1 MVDFNLEVQKR
12 TAIGKKNRRLRR
24 EGLVPIIVYGP
35 KKEPVNLQA
44 NYRELELT
52 LRDAGGTNLINLNL
66 DGGETFQVL
75 ARDVQRDVVK
85 RTILHVDFFRVD
97 ADARITVE
105 VPVTYINESPAVVAR
120 RGLLLT
126 GPNTLSVE
134 MTASNMIDQI
144 VVDLADV
151 PEVGDSIYVR
161 DLELRSGARIVNDPE
176 EMIVRIAQT
185 SAARREEALA
195 ALDRAGVGPEEGEQ
209 PSLIGEEAGDE

>member
-1 MVDFNLEVQKR
+1 MVDFNLGVQKR

-24 EGLVPIIVYGP
+24 EGLVPIIVYGS

-44 NYRELELT
+44 KYRELELT

-97 ADARITVE
+97 SDARITVE
-105 VPVTYINESPAVVAR
+105 VPIVLINESPAVVSR
-120 RGLLLT
+120 QGLLLT
-126 GPNTLSVE
+126 GPNTLTVE
-134 MTASNMIDQI
+134 MTADNMIDQV

-151 PEVGDSIYVR
+151 PRVGDSIYAK
-161 DLELRSGARIVNDPE
+161 DLKLQAGARIVNEPE
-176 EMIVRIAQT
+176 EMIVRIAQP

-195 ALDRAGVGPEEGEQ
+195 ALDRAGDTPEEGEQ
-209 PSLIGEEAGDE
+209 PGLVGEDEED